1 MWLLTSFGRV
11 LVLMADT
18 TFLKKICIELD
29 QDQQAVSDSIKGFY
43 ACIYIEESGD
53 LVGCCRCL
61 ADRQTTEYSATQL
74 V

>member
-1 MWLLTSFGRV
+1 
-11 LVLMADT
+11 MADT
-18 TFLKKICIELD
+18 TFLKKKICIELD
-29 QDQQAVSDSIKGFY
+29 QVYAVRDSIKGFY

>member
-18 TFLKKICIELD
+18 TFFKKICIELD
-29 QDQQAVSDSIKGFY
+29 QVYAVRDSIKGFY